1 MRRFLVIGFLLVIM
15 ASSQAGGL
23 RPMAS
28 GSMGISL
35 MGDNAYFNL
44 GLGGVIPIKGGLCAR
59 FSVMQ
64 VRAGKSTSFY
74 LGTGAGVGL
83 AYYVPMR
90 LVSPYGLFSMC
101 LETEGNHTSIEF
113 VFGGGAQM
121 RLRGIPISPFG
132 EMGFGFHS
140 DLFNDSDLFDDYSDT
155 DFLFNMLFGVRVEF

>member
-1 MRRFLVIGFLLVIM
+1 MRRFLVIGFLLLIM

-44 GLGGVIPIKGGLCAR
+44 GLGGVIPIKSGLCAR
-59 FSVMQ
+59 FCVMNLQ
-64 VRAGKSTSFY
+64 AGENTSFY

-83 AYYVPMR
+83 AYYVPMKKF
-90 LVSPYGLFSMC
+90 SPYGLFSMS
-101 LETEGNHTSIEF
+101 LNTMSDYTSFGI

-121 RLRGIPISPFG
+121 RLRKIPVLPFG
-132 EMGFGFHS
+132 EIGFGFQS
-140 DLFNDSDLFDDYSDT
+140 VSYGDYNNT
-155 DFLFNMLFGVRVEF
+155 DVLFNMFFGARLEF

>member
-59 FSVMQ
+59 FSIMNLQ
-64 VRAGKSTSFY
+64 AGENTSFY

-83 AYYVPMR
+83 AYYVPMKMFT
-90 LVSPYGLFSMC
+90 PYGLFSMS
-101 LETEGNHTSIEF
+101 LNTMSHYTSFGI
-113 VFGGGAQM
+113 VFGGGAQL
-121 RLRGIPISPFG
+121 RLRGVPMSAFG
-132 EMGFGFHS
+132 ELGFGFQS
-140 DLFNDSDLFDDYSDT
+140 VSYCESSNTDVLFNL
-155 DFLFNMLFGVRVEF
+155 LFGVRVEF

>member
-23 RPMAS
+23 RPMAG

-35 MGDNAYFNL
+35 VGDDAYFNL
-44 GLGGVIPIKGGLCAR
+44 GLGGVIPIKSGLCAR
-59 FSVMQ
+59 FCVMNLQ
-64 VRAGKSTSFY
+64 AGDNTSFY

-90 LVSPYGLFSMC
+90 MVSPYGLFSVSLNTMSDY
-101 LETEGNHTSIEF
+101 TSIGI
-113 VFGGGAQM
+113 VFGGGAQV

-132 EMGFGFHS
+132 EIGFGFQS
-140 DLFNDSDLFDDYSDT
+140 VSYDSYSNT
-155 DFLFNMLFGVRVEF
+155 DVLFNMFFGARVEF

>member
-28 GSMGISL
+28 GSMGMSL
-35 MGDNAYFNL
+35 VGSNAYFNF

-74 LGTGAGVGL
+74 LGAGAGVGL

-90 LVSPYGLFSMC
+90 MVSPYGLFSMS
-101 LETEGNHTSIEF
+101 LNTMSDYTSIGI
-113 VFGGGAQM
+113 VFGGGAQVS
-121 RLRGIPISPFG
+121 LRGVPMSAFG
-132 EMGFGFHS
+132 EIGFGFQAVS
-140 DLFNDSDLFDDYSDT
+140 YWGSSNT
-155 DFLFNMLFGVRVEF
+155 DVLFNMFLA